1 MEVRATNFGLYNS
14 QHLQHVQG
22 EIARSV
28 KPKVLRQLEDDDL
41 SEEVFQK
48 LLDNDLVELS
58 PEAKE
63 MLKQLRVQRKKKKSN
78 KDDVLEAPRK
88 DFATL
93 LSELEEFR
101 KQLEEGDADDP
112 ILHPPTKPKPFVPP
126 VITLSQNFVGMGMGA
141 LRPTASNGNRN
152 ELSAAGRIAKRL
164 IAACPRPE
172 LKDAVA
178 RELQVF
184 GTDILREVD
193 RFGVAIIVL
202 DRRQALTDI
211 KINGMHVVAPSEKT
225 FDGRPWGIV
234 RGLYSPDRRLM
245 ALGEELIGLP
255 DRSTARHEFAHAYDH
270 VVGQK
275 NSRKIPL
282 SVKLWN
288 SFRDE
293 RTGLVSGYAGTN
305 PAEYFAESVEAF
317 FQPNMSQM
325 LQQRDPKMHSYLSEL
340 FPN

>member
-1 MEVRATNFGLYNS
+1 MEVRATNFGLYNA

-63 MLKQLRVQRKKKKSN
+63 MLKQLRVQRKNKKSN

-93 LSELEEFR
+93 LFELEEFR

-112 ILHPPTKPKPFVPP
+112 ILHPVNKPKPFVPP
-126 VITLSQNFVGMGMGA
+126 VITLSQNFGGQMGA
-141 LRPTASNGNRN
+141 LRPTSAGVG
-152 ELSAAGRIAKRL
+152 ELNAAARIAKRL
-164 IAACPRPE
+164 IASTPRPE

-184 GTDILREVD
+184 GVDILREVD
-193 RFGVAIIVL
+193 RFGVAIIIL

-270 VVGQK
+270 VIGQK

-317 FQPNMSQM
+317 FQPTLSLK
-325 LQQRDPKMHSYLSEL
+325 LQEQDPRMHLYLTEL
-340 FPN
+340 FQKQ